1 MIVVVKDVISKG
13 KYGGAIFS
21 ATCSSDQT
29 YKMIADWR
37 VAPRPPLKGEVW
49 EVEGV
54 TRVHHRFGPQVHLSK
69 AALKRPS
76 GQLFIKTVS
85 MSDRFPGIG
94 SAIATGLYALHQEE
108 IYELLDKGDP
118 SAFES
123 IGTQLARV
131 LVDGWKDMA
140 GTADVYQWLDKQGIT
155 VSLANKLI
163 ALYGN
168 DAAQLLEEN
177 PYRLLAFTSWEVAE
191 RIARGLEIPKEDP
204 RRLIAGAD
212 ETVFAELKN
221 KNTWTPLAD
230 FLKRVQKVLRCDPE
244 TSKRALELAE
254 ADKVI
259 VKVKG
264 GIQGLGAWSM
274 ESFILERIKDLLSGK
289 FNSKQTTIR
298 STPSPAE
305 LEIFFTEFEQANQI
319 KLNAGQKKAV
329 EMALTAPIGI
339 LCGGAGVGKTTVL
352 KAVCEAT
359 EKFGGQVILEALA
372 GRAARRMTEATNR
385 EAVTIARFLKQ
396 VAQEK
401 ISLEDGL
408 STIAVDESSMVDLP
422 TMYRIMRRMGPGCR
436 LLLIG
441 DPCQLPP
448 ISFGL
453 IFHIL
458 ARSPLVPRVEL
469 TEIMRQAASTGI
481 PQFSSAIRPDLPA
494 GAKRQIPEIKEYCG
508 KQDGVYFLE
517 CSSEQLHQNLATIA
531 KDLNQSRFDKLRFI
545 TPLKGETRPDGALA
559 INEMFYRELAAG
571 RQPERDGFAL
581 YEPVLWNEN
590 DYDLELMNGTL
601 GFVSGVSDGIE
612 VAWEVGHLKMDS
624 IDNMERAY
632 AINCHRC
639 QGSQF
644 ERVII
649 PLFKSK
655 ILDSTMLYTAVT
667 RAQRQ
672 VVLVGDFEAFRSAVM
687 APSKSSLR
695 LTGLQLRLEELKTE
709 LDPKVE
715 SYGADQRR
723 LELAG
728 LE

>member
-21 ATCSSDQT
+21 ATCEASQT
-29 YKMIADWR
+29 HKMIADWK

-49 EVEGV
+49 EVEGD
-54 TRVHHRFGPQVHLSK
+54 TRVHHLHGPQIHLSK
-69 AALKRPS
+69 AFLKRPS
-76 GQLFIKTVS
+76 GQLFIKMVS

-94 SAIATGLYALHQEE
+94 SAIATALYALHREG

-131 LVDGWKDMA
+131 LVDGWKEMS
-140 GTADVYQWLDKQGIT
+140 GTADVYQWLDRQGVE

-163 ALYGN
+163 SIYGS

-191 RIARGLEIPKEDP
+191 RIARSLQIPRDDP
-204 RRLIAGAD
+204 RRLIAGVD
-212 ETVFAELKN
+212 EAVFAELKS
-221 KNTWTPLAD
+221 KNTWTPLPD
-230 FLKRVQKVLRCDPE
+230 FLKRVKKLLRCDPE
-244 TSKRALELAE
+244 TSKHALDLAE
-254 ADKVI
+254 ADRVI
-259 VKVKG
+259 VKIQG

-274 ESFILERIKDLLSGK
+274 ETFILARIKDMLSGK
-289 FNSKQTTIR
+289 FSPKQMTVR
-298 STPSPAE
+298 SAPSPAE
-305 LEIFFTEFEQANQI
+305 LNKFFTEFERANQI
-319 KLNAGQKKAV
+319 KLNAGQKGAV
-329 EMALTAPIGI
+329 EMALTAPVGI

-352 KAVCEAT
+352 KAVCDAT
-359 EKFGGQVILEALA
+359 ERFGGQMILVALA
-372 GRAARRMTEATNR
+372 GRAARRMTEATSR

-396 VAQEK
+396 VDQEK
-401 ISLEDGL
+401 ISIEDGL

-422 TMYRIMRRMGPGCR
+422 TMYRIMRRMEPGCR

-453 IFHIL
+453 VFHLL
-458 ARSPLVPRVEL
+458 ARSSQVPRVEL
-469 TEIMRQAASTGI
+469 TEVIRQAASTGI
-481 PQFSSAIRPDLPA
+481 PQVSAAIRPDLPA
-494 GAKRQIPEIKEYCG
+494 GAERRIPEIKEYCG
-508 KQDGVYFLE
+508 KQDGVFFLE
-517 CSSEQLHQNLATIA
+517 CPSEGLHQNLATIA
-531 KDLNQSRFDKLRFI
+531 KDLSQSRFDNLRLI

-559 INEMFYRELAAG
+559 INEMFYKDLAAG

-601 GFVSGVSDGIE
+601 GFVSGVADGIE

-649 PLFKSK
+649 PIFKSK

-672 VVLVGDFEAFRSAVM
+672 VVLVGDPEAFRQAVI
-687 APSKSSLR
+687 APSTSSLR
-695 LTGLQLRLEELKTE
+695 LTGLQLRLEELKKFE
-709 LDPKVE
+709 
-715 SYGADQRR
+715 
-723 LELAG
+723 
-728 LE
+728 